1 MDTTV
6 SPAVLS
12 YFDLSPEAFPWRD
25 PRPQQIER
33 RRAALADLLLFDILL
48 TSGGISEPDTLY
60 PPSDVDSFHRL
71 LDAIQN
77 SAYDALKRDCLVYF
91 LLKWYQDGRDE
102 KFRLERCIPP
112 QFASL
117 SDAYWHLD
125 AGTNVPRAV
134 SILSDARLNTDYAS
148 KILQAISLS
157 PNSMP
162 LILKYVRTAKPVLT
176 EPDDID
182 LYAVALAHS
191 SLLEAWQF
199 QRTFSEL
206 NDTRSRLLK
215 KILHWCFTPVPRRS
229 ALIQLLGIALTPYE
243 QDLMQSYATPPS
255 SLPPDA
261 IATLQN
267 LICVR
272 LIQTGR
278 YADAIKMDRRFSSA
292 ASVNLGLQAERTK
305 MVQDIYAALPLAER
319 AILDLELEN
328 PSITASTSGG
338 TLMSAS
344 SSRDWDVSMSW
355 EDIRPTPPA
364 PIPALPS
371 VPIPSFAAPPP
382 VANGGRETPRSK
394 FGGFGVQAANSVF
407 SPLAFN
413 ASSSSALAPII
424 PVSNVPKGTFAAQPA
439 VPSGR
444 QSLNASANAN
454 AFSSLSQSAGRFT
467 GSASSSANPQKSLFD
482 SASRKQ
488 NAFYQPPPLPAAP
501 APIFNGGGAADGS
514 GESRQDA
521 DVEMDKDD
529 DDNRSQMGTEDQEH
543 EQADDEGLAY
553 SVFGGKPVRSSK
565 RAGARPKK
573 APAEPEAPRVPP
585 GAFVTEDE
593 HEQEHDPEVAEAE
606 PPSPPPPR
614 QTRRSTATKSSTAK
628 SAKGTKAPATRTR
641 GRAKEQETQPEELSR
656 YLPGSLMES
665 EDGSADE
672 AEDDGDR
679 LAPLPPRQA
688 RAATAE
694 GVQTRRRSSRLSS
707 SSDTESKPEKQKA
720 PGRTRAAAGAGR
732 KRRT

>member
-1 MDTTV
+1 
-6 SPAVLS
+6 VLS

-71 LDAIQN
+71 LEAIQN

-125 AGTNVPRAV
+125 AGTNIPRAV

-162 LILKYVRTAKPVLT
+162 LIVKYVRTAKPVLT

-206 NDTRSRLLK
+206 NDTRSRLLG

-272 LIQTGR
+272 LIQAGR

-292 ASVNLGLQAERTK
+292 ASVNPGLQAERAK
-305 MVQDIYAALPLAER
+305 MVQDLYAALPLAER

-328 PSITASTSGG
+328 PSIEASTSDGG
-338 TLMSAS
+338 LASAS

-355 EDIRPTPPA
+355 EDIRSAPPAHAA
-364 PIPALPS
+364 PIPAI
-371 VPIPSFAAPPP
+371 PIPSFAAPPP
-382 VANGGRETPRSK
+382 VVNGGRETPRFK
-394 FGGFGVQAANSVF
+394 FGGFGAQTANSVF
-407 SPLAFN
+407 PPLVFN

-444 QSLNASANAN
+444 QSLTASASAN
-454 AFSSLSQSAGRFT
+454 AFSSLSQSAGRST
-467 GSASSSANPQKSLFD
+467 GPASTSANLQKSLFD

-488 NAFYQPPPLPAAP
+488 NAFYQPPALPPAP
-501 APIFNGGGAADGS
+501 APIFNGGGAGS
-514 GESRQDA
+514 GEAREDA
-521 DVEMDKDD
+521 DVEMDQDD

-543 EQADDEGLAY
+543 EQADDGGLAY

-565 RAGARPKK
+565 RPKK

-585 GAFVTEDE
+585 GAFVTEDD
-593 HEQEHDPEVAEAE
+593 HDHDYEVAEPE

-614 QTRRSTATKSSTAK
+614 QTRRSTTKSSTAK
-628 SAKGTKAPATRTR
+628 SANGTKAPATRTR
-641 GRAKEQETQPEELSR
+641 GRGKGQETQPEELSR
-656 YLPGSLMES
+656 YLP
-665 EDGSADE
+665 
-672 AEDDGDR
+672 
-679 LAPLPPRQA
+679 
-688 RAATAE
+688 
-694 GVQTRRRSSRLSS
+694 
-707 SSDTESKPEKQKA
+707 
-720 PGRTRAAAGAGR
+720 
-732 KRRT
+732 